1 MQRKTTEACDQ
12 TKRGGLGEEDSPAI
26 QNLIEQL
33 DRDLDETRQKDS
45 SLK

>member
-12 TKRGGLGEEDSPAI
+12 TTGGLGEEDSPAI